1 MFSLVGGLVSGSS
14 GLVHIVVLSM
24 GLQTPSA
31 PWFLSLAPSLGTLC
45 SIQWIAVSIYIVD
58 ILSLFCRQS
67 FELGSKMNMVL
78 LYVNDQQIIKS
89 SPKICN
95 DA

>member
-1 MFSLVGGLVSGSS
+1 MELWGYC
-14 GLVHIVVLSM
+14 LVHIFVLPM

-31 PWFLSLAPSLGTLC
+31 PWVLSLSPSLGTLC